1 MTEAATH
8 TPSGPASEVRQMAK
22 KVRGHR
28 ANKPNDSFGTVNQ
41 DSLYKGKYREEV
53 YKDDDEDSSEERQA
67 SEEETEE
74 VAEKAADSSNGFAPD
89 EAPEETPEEPE
100 FKKRYDDLKRHYDE
114 KLTEWKTEKED
125 LINRLRTPSPQSS
138 EPETDLESFRV
149 QHPDVYQ
156 AIHQISSSQSEARVK
171 DLEEEL
177 QVIKQ
182 REQNLEKDRAY
193 QELLR
198 LQPDFEELKSS
209 DAFREWLKLQPTSI
223 SDGVYNNA
231 TDAHWASRVVDL
243 YKSDNGLKKKSSTKA
258 TKKSDAAMSVSK
270 TASKEVSRSNDGG
283 KIWKASEIGKMK
295 PWEFEKMEQELDA
308 ARIEGRIDFNS

>member
-1 MTEAATH
+1 
-8 TPSGPASEVRQMAK
+8 MAK
-22 KVRGHR
+22 RVRGHR

-53 YKDDDEDSSEERQA
+53 YEDDEDSSEEQQA
-67 SEEETEE
+67 GEEETQEASE
-74 VAEKAADSSNGFAPD
+74 QPSKTPRSFAPD
-89 EAPEETPEEPE
+89 EKVEEPQEEPE

-114 KLTEWKTEKED
+114 KLSEWKAERED
-125 LINRLRTPSPQSS
+125 LISRSKAPAPQSS
-138 EPETDLESFRV
+138 EPTTDLDSFRV
-149 QHPDVYQ
+149 QYPEMYQ
-156 AIHQISSSQSEARVK
+156 AIEQISSSHSEARVK

-177 QVIKQ
+177 SVIKQ
-182 REQNLEKDRAY
+182 REEDLERDKSY

-209 DAFREWLKLQPTSI
+209 DNFRDWLKQQPSSI

-231 TDAHWASRVVDL
+231 TDARWASRVIDL
-243 YKSDNGLKKKSSTKA
+243 YKSDNGLKKKSSNSS

-270 TASKEVSRSNDGG
+270 TASKEVSKSKVDG
-283 KIWKASEIGKMK
+283 KMWKASEIGKMK